1 VHQKEHFFPGEMRL
15 VKRLEQVKQTEGE
28 KEMKT
33 SKVLLLVVVLA
44 VLSTLVGCAQPAA
57 PTQAPAPAATVAPA
71 KPAPATTSSGYVVPV
86 QKCAPNCTYKDMVV
100 GFIQTGPE
108 GAWRTANNASF
119 DEYAKQQ
126 GITLKVYDAQ
136 GKVENQISAFHTFN
150 QDPTVNVIIIA
161 ADDTKG
167 FDDVLKEAATAGK
180 LVMLEDRSIDSSST
194 LYYTR
199 IGSDFVAEG
208 QKSAVAMCDLL
219 KNFTKKNVVEVSGA
233 VGASA
238 GIDRAKGFRQKMGDC
253 GINITASQ
261 TGNWA
266 VADSK
271 AVVEAWL
278 KDPTLKDFQGVFAH
292 NDEEAL
298 GAIQAIKEAGLQPG
312 KDVMVLGL
320 DATKDG
326 FAALIDGTL
335 GADIECNPLLGPQ
348 VLDAALKG
356 LNGDATMPSFVP
368 SNEGQFFA
376 SQGAD
381 ALKAILPSRKY

>member
-1 VHQKEHFFPGEMRL
+1 MFRIKIVTLIVL
-15 VKRLEQVKQTEGE
+15 V
-28 KEMKT
+28 
-33 SKVLLLVVVLA
+33 
-44 VLSTLVGCAQPAA
+44 AA
-57 PTQAPAPAATVAPA
+57 MALGACAPAPAQAPA
-71 KPAPATTSSGYVVPV
+71 APAAAAQTSAGYVIPS
-86 QKCAPNCTYKDMVV
+86 QECSPNCTYKDMVV

-119 DEYAKQQ
+119 DEYSKQQ

-167 FDDVLKEAATAGK
+167 FDDVLQEAKANGK
-180 LVMLEDRSIDSSST
+180 LVVLEDRTIDSSAT

-199 IGSDFVAEG
+199 IGSDFVMEG
-208 QKSAVAMCDLL
+208 QKAATAMCDLL
-219 KNFTKKNVVEVSGA
+219 KDFSTKNVVEISGA
-233 VGASA
+233 VGAGA

-253 GINITASQ
+253 GITITASQ

-266 VADSK
+266 VAESK
-271 AVVEAWL
+271 AVTEAWL
-278 KDPTLKDFQGVFAH
+278 KDATLKNFQGVFAH

-298 GAIQAIKEAGLQPG
+298 GAIQAIKEAGLVPG
-312 KDVMVLGL
+312 KDVMVVGV

-356 LNGDATMPSFVP
+356 LNGDTTMPSYVP
-368 SNEGQFFA
+368 SQEGEFFA
-376 SQGAD
+376 AQGPD
-381 ALKAILPSRKY
+381 ALKALLPTRKY

>member
-1 VHQKEHFFPGEMRL
+1 MIKKIAFL
-15 VKRLEQVKQTEGE
+15 
-28 KEMKT
+28 
-33 SKVLLLVVVLA
+33 VVLA
-44 VLSTLVGCAQPAA
+44 SMILVACQPAAAPQQPAAPAAAQPAA
-57 PTQAPAPAATVAPA
+57 AAQ
-71 KPAPATTSSGYVVPV
+71 TSSGYVIPV
-86 QKCAPNCTYKDMVV
+86 QKCAPNCNYKDMVV

-136 GKVENQISAFHTFN
+136 NKVENQISAFHTFN
-150 QDPTVNVIIIA
+150 QDPSVNAIILA

-167 FDDVLKEAATAGK
+167 FDDVLKEAQANGK
-180 LVMLEDRSIDSSST
+180 LVFLEDRTVDSPASM
-194 LYYTR
+194 YYSR
-199 IGSDFVAEG
+199 IGSDFVNEG
-208 QKSAVAMCDLL
+208 QEAAKAMCDLL
-219 KNFTKKNVVEVSGA
+219 KDAPKKNVVEISGA
-233 VGASA
+233 VGAGA

-271 AVVEAWL
+271 AVMEAWL
-278 KDPTLKDFQGVFAH
+278 KDPTLKDVQGVFAH

-298 GAIQAIKEAGLQPG
+298 GAIQAIKEAGLTPG
-312 KDVMVLGL
+312 KDVMVVGV

-326 FAALIDGTL
+326 FQALIDGTL

-348 VLDAALKG
+348 VLDAVLKG
-356 LNGDATMPSFVP
+356 LNGDATMPSYVP
-368 SNEGQFFA
+368 SKEGAFFA
-376 SQGAD
+376 AQGAD
-381 ALKAILPSRKY
+381 ALNAILPTRKY

>member
-1 VHQKEHFFPGEMRL
+1 
-15 VKRLEQVKQTEGE
+15 
-28 KEMKT
+28 MKIAK
-33 SKVLLLVVVLA
+33 SLLIVTLA
-44 VLSTLVGCAQPAA
+44 LIFIASAVGCGG
-57 PTQAPAPAATVAPA
+57 TVAPTTA
-71 KPAPATTSSGYVVPV
+71 PATAVPQKPASQTTSSGYVVPV

-161 ADDTKG
+161 ANDTKG
-167 FDDVLKEAATAGK
+167 FDDVLKEAAAAGK
-180 LVMLEDRSIDSSST
+180 LVMLEDRSIDSSSS

-208 QKSAVAMCDLL
+208 QKSAEAMCDLL
-219 KNFTKKNVVEVSGA
+219 KDFPKKNVVEVSGA

-253 GINITASQ
+253 GITITASQ

-266 VADSK
+266 VAESK

-298 GAIQAIKEAGLQPG
+298 GAIQAIKEAGLVPG
-312 KDVMVLGL
+312 KDIMVLGL
-320 DATKDG
+320 DATKDA

-356 LNGDATMPSFVP
+356 LNGDTTMPSYVP
-368 SNEGQFFA
+368 SNEGAFFA
-376 SQGAD
+376 AQGPD
-381 ALKAILPSRKY
+381 ALKAILPTRKY

>member
-1 VHQKEHFFPGEMRL
+1 
-15 VKRLEQVKQTEGE
+15 
-28 KEMKT
+28 MKA
-33 SKVLLLVVVLA
+33 SKVLLVVMAFLMVIPLA
-44 VLSTLVGCAQPAA
+44 GCS
-57 PTQAPAPAATVAPA
+57 
-71 KPAPATTSSGYVVPV
+71 APATAVPPTAVPPTAVPPAAASAQTSSGYVVPA

-119 DEYAKQQ
+119 DEAAKQQ

-150 QDPTVNVIIIA
+150 QDPAVNVIMLA

-167 FDDVLKEAATAGK
+167 FDDVLQEAKAAGK
-180 LVMLEDRSIDSSST
+180 LVMLEDRSVDSSAA

-208 QKSAVAMCDLL
+208 QKSAAAMCDLL
-219 KNFTKKNVVEVSGA
+219 KSFSKKNVVEVSGA

-253 GINITASQ
+253 GIAITASQ

-278 KDPTLKDFQGVFAH
+278 KDPKLKDFQGVFAH

-298 GAIQAIKEAGLQPG
+298 GAIQAIKEAGLVPG
-312 KDVMVLGL
+312 KDIMVLGL

-348 VLDAALKG
+348 VYEAALKG

-368 SNEGQFFA
+368 SQEGAFFA
-376 SQGAD
+376 AQGKD
-381 ALKAILPSRKY
+381 ALTAILPTRKY

>member
-1 VHQKEHFFPGEMRL
+1 MSRF
-15 VKRLEQVKQTEGE
+15 
-28 KEMKT
+28 KT
-33 SKVLLLVVVLA
+33 LAFLIIVASIVLA
-44 VLSTLVGCAQPAA
+44 AC
-57 PTQAPAPAATVAPA
+57 APAAKATEAPA
-71 KPAPATTSSGYVVPV
+71 KAAKQTSAGYAIPA
-86 QKCAPNCTYKDMVV
+86 QECAPECTFKDMVV

-150 QDPTVNVIIIA
+150 TDPSVNVIIIA

-167 FDDVLKEAATAGK
+167 FDDVLQEAKTNGK
-180 LVMLEDRSIDSSST
+180 LVVLEDRTIDSSAT

-208 QKSAVAMCDLL
+208 QKAAAAMCDLL
-219 KNFTKKNVVEVSGA
+219 KDFPKKNVVEISGA
-233 VGASA
+233 VGAGA

-253 GINITASQ
+253 GITITASQ

-271 AVVEAWL
+271 AVTEAWL

-298 GAIQAIKEAGLQPG
+298 GAIQALKEAGLTPG
-312 KDVMVLGL
+312 KDVMVVGF

-326 FAALIDGTL
+326 FAALIDGTM

-356 LNGDATMPSFVP
+356 LNGDTTMPSYVP
-368 SNEGQFFA
+368 SQEGQFFA
-376 SQGAD
+376 AQGPD
-381 ALKAILPSRKY
+381 ALKAILPTRKY

>member
-1 VHQKEHFFPGEMRL
+1 MFK
-15 VKRLEQVKQTEGE
+15 QVLRGMTILFVAA
-28 KEMKT
+28 M
-33 SKVLLLVVVLA
+33 LLTA
-44 VLSTLVGCAQPAA
+44 CAPAPTAA
-57 PTQAPAPAATVAPA
+57 PTAPAAAAPV
-71 KPAPATTSSGYVVPV
+71 TSSGYAVPA

-119 DEYAKQQ
+119 DEYASQQ

-150 QDPTVNVIIIA
+150 QDPTVNVIILA

-167 FDDVLKEAATAGK
+167 FDDVLQEAKANGK
-180 LVMLEDRSIDSSST
+180 LVMLEDRTVDSSAA

-199 IGSDFVAEG
+199 IGSDFIAEG
-208 QKSAVAMCDLL
+208 QKSAAAMCDLL
-219 KNFTKKNVVEVSGA
+219 KSSTKKNVVEVSGA
-233 VGASA
+233 VGAGA

-253 GINITASQ
+253 GITITASQ

-278 KDPTLKDFQGVFAH
+278 KDPALKDFQGVFAH

-298 GAIQAIKEAGLQPG
+298 GAIQAIKEAGLVPG
-312 KDVMVLGL
+312 KDVMVIGL

-356 LNGDATMPSFVP
+356 LNGDTTIPSYVP
-368 SNEGQFFA
+368 SQEGEFFA
-376 SQGAD
+376 AQGPD
-381 ALKAILPSRKY
+381 ALKAILPTRKY

>member
-1 VHQKEHFFPGEMRL
+1 
-15 VKRLEQVKQTEGE
+15 
-28 KEMKT
+28 MKIAKGLIYT
-33 SKVLLLVVVLA
+33 TIVVAMLA
-44 VLSTLVGCAQPAA
+44 VLAGC
-57 PTQAPAPAATVAPA
+57 APAATAVPTTVPPTAVPA
-71 KPAPATTSSGYVVPV
+71 TAAPATTSSGYLMPV
-86 QKCAPNCTYKDMVV
+86 MKCMPNCTYKDMVV

-167 FDDVLKEAATAGK
+167 FDDVLKEAQANGK
-180 LVMLEDRSIDSSST
+180 LVILEDRSVDSSAS

-219 KNFTKKNVVEVSGA
+219 KDFTKKNVVEVSGA

-253 GINITASQ
+253 GITITASQ

-298 GAIQAIKEAGLQPG
+298 GAIQAIKEAGLVPG

-320 DATKDG
+320 DATKDA

-348 VLDAALKG
+348 VLDAALQG
-356 LNGDATMPSFVP
+356 LNGDATMPAYVP
-368 SNEGQFFA
+368 SKEGAFYA
-376 SQGAD
+376 AQGPD
-381 ALKAILPSRKY
+381 ALKAILPTRKY

>member
-1 VHQKEHFFPGEMRL
+1 
-15 VKRLEQVKQTEGE
+15 
-28 KEMKT
+28 MKG
-33 SKVLLLVVVLA
+33 SLFLRIALF
-44 VLSTLVGCAQPAA
+44 AA
-57 PTQAPAPAATVAPA
+57 IFALIASCAPAATQPPPTSVPPTAAP
-71 KPAPATTSSGYVVPV
+71 KTTSSGYVVPV
-86 QKCAPNCTYKDMVV
+86 TECAPNCTYKDMVV

-119 DEYAKQQ
+119 DEVAKQQ

-136 GKVENQISAFHTFN
+136 NKVENQISAFHTFN
-150 QDPTVNVIIIA
+150 QDPTVNVIILA
-161 ADDTKG
+161 ANDTKG
-167 FDDVLKEAATAGK
+167 FDDVLKEAATNGK
-180 LVMLEDRSIDSSST
+180 LVILEDRSLDSSSA

-208 QKSAVAMCDLL
+208 QKSAVAMCTLL
-219 KNFTKKNVVEVSGA
+219 KDFAKKNVVEVSGA

-238 GIDRAKGFRQKMGDC
+238 GVDRAKGFRQKMGDC
-253 GINITASQ
+253 GITITASQ

-266 VADSK
+266 VAESK

-298 GAIQAIKEAGLQPG
+298 GAIQAIQEAGLVPG
-312 KDVMVLGL
+312 KDVMVIGL

-326 FAALIDGTL
+326 FAALIAGTL

-348 VLDAALKG
+348 VYEAALKG
-356 LNGDATMPSFVP
+356 LNGDATMPAFVP
-368 SNEGQFFA
+368 SQEGEFYA

-381 ALKAILPSRKY
+381 ALKALLPTRKY